1 MLLFGLFE
9 RECFVRQGTTLVVP
23 KAGRQGTTS
32 VVPKTGSVNAALAA
46 EVLVFTFLHE
56 LERFAS
62 KSFCF
67 ADCRFTD

>member
-46 EVLVFTFLHE
+46 EVLVFTFL
-56 LERFAS
+56 
-62 KSFCF
+62 
-67 ADCRFTD
+67 T